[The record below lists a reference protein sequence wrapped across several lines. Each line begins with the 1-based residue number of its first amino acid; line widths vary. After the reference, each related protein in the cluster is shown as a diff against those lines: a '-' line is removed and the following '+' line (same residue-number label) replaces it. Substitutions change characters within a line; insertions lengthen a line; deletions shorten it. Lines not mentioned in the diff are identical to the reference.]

1 MVSQNLLCLKSNRYR
16 FFSDFT
22 KVWTRMGEYI
32 LQFVASAITEGSIYV
47 LVALG
52 LVIIH
57 RSTEVMYFAQGTI
70 AMVGGVS
77 LYALLTIVHIPIVVA
92 IPASL
97 MVCVIF
103 ALASQWIVVL
113 PLLERGVTPLS
124 VSIITIGF
132 GMILDMVAMI
142 LFGKDPLAVPS
153 FSGDEPVKIF
163 GASIVPQDFWIV
175 GLTILV
181 LFLTLLFFKKTWIGK
196 ALTGLGDNALL
207 AKASGF
213 PVRRLFSYSFV
224 FAGLVG
230 GLAGIAS
237 APISY
242 TGYWVGTRLVIKGF
256 VAAAVGGINNPVGA
270 LLGGLIIGFFE
281 SFTAGFISSRLKD
294 LITIL
299 LLLLVLRLRP
309 QGLMGEKQ

>member
-1 MVSQNLLCLKSNRYR
+1 L
-16 FFSDFT
+16 
-22 KVWTRMGEYI
+22 
-32 LQFVASAITEGSIYV
+32 
-47 LVALG
+47 
-52 LVIIH
+52 
-57 RSTEVMYFAQGTI
+57 FA
-70 AMVGGVS
+70 
-77 LYALLTIVHIPIVVA
+77 
-92 IPASL
+92 
-97 MVCVIF
+97 
-103 ALASQWIVVL
+103 
-113 PLLERGVTPLS
+113 
-124 VSIITIGF
+124 
-132 GMILDMVAMI
+132 
-142 LFGKDPLAVPS
+142 
-153 FSGDEPVKIF
+153 
-163 GASIVPQDFWIV
+163 
-175 GLTILV
+175 
-181 LFLTLLFFKKTWIGK
+181 
-196 ALTGLGDNALL
+196 
-207 AKASGF
+207 
-213 PVRRLFSYSFV
+213 YSFV